1 MTCPQSLSSLI
12 PAKACAFL
20 SPPLALPNR
29 LPSSSAEKWDLL
41 GTYLGLTWDHLP
53 TRTDGIVSE
62 T

>member
-20 SPPLALPNR
+20 SPPLLCPTDSHPHPQKN
-29 LPSSSAEKWDLL
+29 
-41 GTYLGLTWDHLP
+41 GTYLGLTWDLLGTHLP